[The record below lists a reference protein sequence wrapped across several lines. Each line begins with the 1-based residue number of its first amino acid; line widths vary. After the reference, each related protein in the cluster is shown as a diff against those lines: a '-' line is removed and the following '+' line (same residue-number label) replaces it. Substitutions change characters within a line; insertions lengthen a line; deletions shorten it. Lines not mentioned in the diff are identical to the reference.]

1 MAGPTGLPIEPSC
14 AARRRP
20 FASVLIVLS
29 RRRRR
34 RWYDDGPGGDIF
46 SIVPVSGT
54 NTKCLSGL
62 LRGGEYEGLPTPV
75 LPIWKRNLNYEPPH
89 TFPWKERIFSLII
102 IVIQLTGI
110 TVYIQLNTLRI
121 ANKKNVS

>member
-1 MAGPTGLPIEPSC
+1 MAGTTGLPIEPSC

-20 FASVLIVLS
+20 FACVLIVLS
-29 RRRRR
+29 RRRR

-75 LPIWKRNLNYEPPH
+75 LPIWKRNLNYEPPY
-89 TFPWKERIFSLII
+89 TFPCKERIFSLII
-102 IVIQLTGI
+102 IV
-110 TVYIQLNTLRI
+110 YP
-121 ANKKNVS
+121 ANGNYSLYSA